1 MATTTSGFF
10 PKIKRWLFGWIVSF
24 RNNPVM
30 VKELRGRTRGARMT
44 VVLSLYLLFL
54 GGLVSLSIGSFQVGS
69 SYGFNVSLMQV
80 TGKTIFGITV
90 VVQFLVAS
98 LIAPALTAGSIS
110 SEREHQTYDILRT
123 TLLPARALVAGKLFS
138 ALFFILLLFLAAFP
152 LLSLA
157 FLFGGVTLEEIIVAY
172 VMLFVTALTFC
183 SIGLFFSSFQ
193 RRTVVANVLA
203 YTTTLFIIAGLP
215 LLLFIGQLALPLI
228 VDIYDNLSNPTVDI
242 WIFAIGW
249 LVTALNPLLAGVMSE
264 ALLIET
270 QAIWFTSMPI
280 GHGRTITVISPW
292 LGYVIFYTLLSLYLL
307 RRSTKFVSRP
317 EK

>member
-1 MATTTSGFF
+1 MATTTPGFL
-10 PKIKRWLFGWIVSF
+10 PKLKSWLFGWIVSF

-54 GGLVSLSIGSFQVGS
+54 GGLVSLSIGAFQVGS
-69 SYGFNVSLMQV
+69 STGFNVSLMQV

-123 TLLPARALVAGKLFS
+123 TLLPARTLVAGKLFS

-157 FLFGGVTLEEIIVAY
+157 FLFGGIILEEIIVAY
-172 VMLFVTALTFC
+172 VMLFVTALAFC

-203 YTTTLFIIAGLP
+203 YTTTLIIIAGLP
-215 LLLFIGQLALPLI
+215 LLLFIGQLALPLL
-228 VDIYDNLSNPTVDI
+228 VDIYENLSTPTADI
-242 WIFAIGW
+242 WIIAIGW
-249 LVTALNPLLAGVMSE
+249 LLTALNPLLAGAMSE

-280 GHGRTITVISPW
+280 GSGRTITVISPW

-307 RRSTKFVSRP
+307 KRSTKFVSRP

>member
-1 MATTTSGFF
+1 MTTTTLSFF
-10 PKIKRWLFGWIVSF
+10 SKIKNWLFGWIVSF
-24 RNNPVM
+24 RDNPVM

-44 VVLSLYLLFL
+44 IVLSLYLLLL
-54 GGLVSLSIGSFQVGS
+54 GGLISLSIGSFQVGS
-69 SYGFNVSLMQV
+69 STGFNVSLMQV

-123 TLLPARALVAGKLFS
+123 TLLSARALVAGKLFS

-157 FLFGGVTLEEIIVAY
+157 FLFGGITLEEIIIAY

-193 RRTVVANVLA
+193 RRTLVANVLS
-203 YTTTLFIIAGLP
+203 YTTTLFIIAGIP

-228 VDIYDNLSNPTVDI
+228 VDVFTNPSNPTGYI
-242 WIFAIGW
+242 WVVVIGW
-249 LVTALNPLLAGVMSE
+249 LATALNPLMAGAASE
-264 ALLIET
+264 ALLIGD
-270 QAIWFTSMPI
+270 QAIWFTSLPI
-280 GHGRTITVISPW
+280 SSTRTITVISPW

-307 RRSTKFVSRP
+307 KLSTKFVSRP

>member
-1 MATTTSGFF
+1 MTTTTSGFF

-69 SYGFNVSLMQV
+69 SYGFNVSLMQT

-123 TLLPARALVAGKLFS
+123 TLLPARAL
-138 ALFFILLLFLAAFP
+138 FFILLLFLAAFP

-157 FLFGGVTLEEIIVAY
+157 FLFGGITIEEIIVAY
-172 VMLFVTALTFC
+172 VMLFVTALAFC
-183 SIGLFFSSFQ
+183 SIGLFFSSIQ

-203 YTTTLFIIAGLP
+203 YTTTLIIIAGLP
-215 LLLFIGQLALPLI
+215 LLIFIGQLALPLI
-228 VDIYDNLSNPTVDI
+228 VNIYDNLSNPALDI
-242 WIFAIGW
+242 WLIAIGW

-264 ALLIET
+264 ALLLEE
-270 QAIWFTSMPI
+270 QAIWFASMPI
-280 GHGRTITVISPW
+280 GSGRTIIVISPW
-292 LGYVIFYTLLSLYLL
+292 IGYVIFYTLLSLYLL

>member
-1 MATTTSGFF
+1 
-10 PKIKRWLFGWIVSF
+10 
-24 RNNPVM
+24 M

-54 GGLVSLSIGSFQVGS
+54 GGLVSLSIGAFQVGS
-69 SYGFNVSLMQV
+69 SYGFNVSLMQA
-80 TGKTIFGITV
+80 TGKSIFGITV

-123 TLLPARALVAGKLFS
+123 TLLPARALVVGKLFS

-157 FLFGGVTLEEIIVAY
+157 FLFGGIILEEIIVAY

-183 SIGLFFSSFQ
+183 SIGLFFSSCQ

-203 YTTTLFIIAGLP
+203 YTTTLIIIAGLP

-228 VDIYDNLSNPTVDI
+228 VNIYENLSNPTVDI
-242 WIFAIGW
+242 WVIAIGW
-249 LVTALNPLLAGVMSE
+249 LITALNPLLAGAMSE

-280 GHGRTITVISPW
+280 SPGRSITVISPW